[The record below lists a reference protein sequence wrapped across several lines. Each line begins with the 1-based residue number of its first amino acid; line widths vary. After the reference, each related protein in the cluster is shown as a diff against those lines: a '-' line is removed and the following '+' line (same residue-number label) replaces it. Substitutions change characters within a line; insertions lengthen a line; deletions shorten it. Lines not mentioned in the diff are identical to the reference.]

1 MAIDTTTVAAPE
13 TTQVTSQPATGTT
26 QTGAGPN
33 DQFLGLEPDL
43 GFESQQNSEQD
54 PEPAEEGSDET
65 AEGEQETEELEA
77 ADETET
83 EAEATEEEEGDD
95 WLPSEQEKRFPTEV
109 LQQYA
114 EKRGYN
120 WADIKDRPDLVR
132 LLSDKLNGDIY
143 IKQLRDA
150 EESGATLEEQSL
162 EDEAAETEAE
172 TTTADAN
179 ATATDPRAQHYQRVD
194 QLLTQIDS
202 KATDELGR
210 QLLGAMGVKTD
221 EAYVNGLRAVARNPQ
236 ATPAQRADAQ
246 QTLDLVQGAGKIGGT
261 LARGALDLVLTTL
274 PSVLPAV
281 IEQIYPGTQANYE
294 RSIYQ
299 NASVNAWEGVRANK
313 AYNDLPAFGTP
324 EFKTLVNTAEKKLG
338 LGQGELADLV
348 FRGTS
353 AKDPRG
359 VMAGARKAYLMVAK
373 VAKGQNVTPAAVATA
388 VETGRRQERAVG
400 QKRAAG
406 RALGAGVTS
415 RNFAQE
421 ESGDSI
427 RDALREQ
434 IAQHN
439 QDDFPISN
447 ITRR

>member
-1 MAIDTTTVAAPE
+1 MAIETTTATAPE
-13 TTQVTSQPATGTT
+13 TTQATSQPATGTT

-43 GFESQQNSEQD
+43 GFESRQTSEQD
-54 PEPAEEGSDET
+54 PEPAEEGGEET
-65 AEGEQETEELEA
+65 AEGEQEAEELEA
-77 ADETET
+77 AGDTET
-83 EAEATEEEEGDD
+83 EGEATEEKEGDD
-95 WLPSEQEKRFPTEV
+95 WLPSEQEKRFPPEV

-120 WADIKDRPDLVR
+120 WAKIKDDQTLMRMLN
-132 LLSDKLNGDIY
+132 DKLNTDIY
-143 IKQLRDA
+143 LRQVQEA
-150 EESGATLEEQSL
+150 EETGATIEEPTL
-162 EDEAAETEAE
+162 GEEGAEAEAE
-172 TTTADAN
+172 TTTADPN
-179 ATATDPRAQHYQRVD
+179 AAATDPRAQHYQRVD

-221 EAYVNGLRAVARNPQ
+221 DAFVNGLRAVVRNPQ

-313 AYNDLPAFGTP
+313 AYSDLPAFGTP
-324 EFKTLVNTAEKKLG
+324 EFKSLMTTAEKKLG

-353 AKDPRG
+353 ANDPRG
-359 VMAGARKAYLMVAK
+359 VIAGARKAYLMVAK
-373 VAKGQNVTPAAVATA
+373 VAKGQNVTPAAVASA
-388 VETGRRQERAVG
+388 VETGRRQEREVG
-400 QKRAAG
+400 QRRAAG
-406 RALGAGVTS
+406 RALGAGTTS

-421 ESGDSI
+421 ESGDPI

-439 QDDFPISN
+439 QDDFPVSN